1 MSGETRPYDR
11 HTQGTY
17 WNMGLDTLAHTED
30 TLAHTE
36 DTLAHGHA
44 RAREDT
50 FAHRNAGH
58 TAGTP
63 RT

>member
-1 MSGETRPYDR
+1 MTRSR
-11 HTQGTY
+11 TT
-17 WNMGLDTLAHTED
+17 TD

-50 FAHRNAGH
+50 HAHAREAGTLFAHRP
-58 TAGTP
+58 GTF
-63 RT
+63 T